1 MEHGVNITPV
11 GFIIVG
17 GNEGMNCPK
26 FIPVDHCN
34 ALDKLL
40 DYVPNILEKIT
51 PCNSKKGT
59 KECNCNSEECHFGD
73 GDLET

>member
-51 PCNSKKGT
+51 PCNSKKDS
-59 KECNCNSEECHFGD
+59 KECNCNNGECHFGD